1 MLYPHAAGPGQKKAA
16 YTAEIAEAWVSLYL
30 RRFGFREEDE
40 RSRAEWNR
48 RKAIKGSTDGGAE
61 VIVQRSHQREAIW
74 VAQSN
79 ELMETVQLATERQF
93 ATRALKLEN
102 KYLMQVDA
110 ALKRIEDGEFGTC
123 LECEEPIS
131 PKRLAAV
138 PWATYCLLCQ
148 ELNDS
153 RQATEVAE
161 PTLAA

>member
-1 MLYPHAAGPGQKKAA
+1 
-16 YTAEIAEAWVSLYL
+16 
-30 RRFGFREEDE
+30 
-40 RSRAEWNR
+40 
-48 RKAIKGSTDGGAE
+48 
-61 VIVQRSHQREAIW
+61 

-79 ELMETVQLATERQF
+79 ELMETVQLATERQL

-102 KYLMQVDA
+102 TCLMQVDA
-110 ALKRIEDGEFGTC
+110 ALKRIEDCEFGTC

-138 PWATYCLLCQ
+138 PWATYCLRCQ